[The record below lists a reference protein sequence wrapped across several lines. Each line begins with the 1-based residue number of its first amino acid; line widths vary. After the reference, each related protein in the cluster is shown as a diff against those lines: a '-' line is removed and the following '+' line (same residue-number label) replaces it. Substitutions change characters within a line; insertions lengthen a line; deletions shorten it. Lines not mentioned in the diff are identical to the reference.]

1 MYGES
6 RRGGT
11 GPPLVEKQLEKGCEK
26 ESMVMTAIRGNW
38 EGYGVCIL
46 HTPGGA
52 TDSKPMSVVL
62 LEVPSTLE

>member
-6 RRGGT
+6 RREEGT

-26 ESMVMTAIRGNW
+26 KAHGYDAIRGNW

-52 TDSKPMSVVL
+52 TDMDL
-62 LEVPSTLE
+62 CQWCYWRCLVP